1 MPELALPP
9 VLRHCVGHYP
19 SLGPNLHLEEV
30 PASADILL
38 LGKKM
43 SFGLFSLEAV
53 PLCRG
58 GKAQAQGL
66 TSSIKNQVQSAAGVH
81 VGW

>member
-1 MPELALPP
+1 MPELALAP
-9 VLRHCVGHYP
+9 VLRDCIGHDP

-30 PASADILL
+30 PASVDILL

-43 SFGLFSLEAV
+43 SFGLLSLEAV
-53 PLCRG
+53 PVCRG

-66 TSSIKNQVQSAAGVH
+66 TSSIKNQVQSAAGLH
-81 VGW
+81 LRW